1 VIGSLEDLMVL
12 SVEAAKQVAVFIV
25 VRFLQDVVSL
35 VYTNTDCTALI
46 EIHAEILIF
55 NFLR

>member
-1 VIGSLEDLMVL
+1 MVL